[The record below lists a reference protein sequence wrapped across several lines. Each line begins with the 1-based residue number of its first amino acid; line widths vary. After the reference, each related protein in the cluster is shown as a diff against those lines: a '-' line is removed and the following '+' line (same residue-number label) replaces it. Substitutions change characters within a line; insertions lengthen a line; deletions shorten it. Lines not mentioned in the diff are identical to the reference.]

1 MLKKHIT
8 YNLYFLYDSSYKLFI
23 LTQKSQYDEDTLYRL
38 YLEDNVE
45 SEQCTRRN
53 NWEHH
58 CVFLRHGLRLLTGF
72 NLETIF
78 VYQHIL
84 TIQNHLSYFNQ
95 SINLSQNGWFSLPWW
110 YSSCHVFLTIRNIRN
125 KIWKPPYLRTQT
137 TNQEYQE

>member
-53 NWEHH
+53 NREHH

-137 TNQEYQE
+137 NNQEYQE